1 MNAVYVLLL
10 ATFING
16 HDDWYMVED
25 LLPLDECRDRVEELE
40 VHLGPN
46 TQAVCE
52 LKWID

>member
-1 MNAVYVLLL
+1 MEHIYVLLL

-16 HDDWYMVED
+16 SDDWYMVED
-25 LLPLDECRDRVEELE
+25 GLVLSECALRVEELE